1 MASDHKAKTRHRTPK
16 LIKTFLQSPAFRAVL
31 YATLAA
37 YARLIQATT
46 RWTIVRGD
54 IPERFWRDN
63 LPFVLGFWHGRVLVM
78 PMCWRTKRPIN
89 MLASQHRDGDITQ
102 ETLRRLGLKTL
113 RGSSGNPEKAK
124 MAKGGALALRTMARL
139 IQAGESVGITPDGP
153 RGPRMRAGDGIAAIA
168 RLTGVPVIPAAVA
181 TRSGRVLTTW
191 DRMFVPLPFSAGVI
205 VWGQPIR
212 VAREGGQAELE
223 RARLAIE
230 SGITRVTQEA
240 DSLLGRAAIEPAP
253 AEPERDVV
261 AAAT

>member
-1 MASDHKAKTRHRTPK
+1 MASNHKPKARRRTPK
-16 LIKTFLQSPAFRAVL
+16 LIKKFLQSPGFRAVL
-31 YATLAA
+31 YAVLAT
-37 YARLIQATT
+37 YVRLIQTTT
-46 RWTIVRGD
+46 RWSVVRGD
-54 IPERFWRDN
+54 IPERFWREN

-89 MLASQHRDGDITQ
+89 MLASQHRDGDITEQ
-102 ETLRRLGLKTL
+102 TLTKLGLKSL

-139 IQAGESVGITPDGP
+139 IQAGECVGITPDGP

-168 RLTGVPVIPAAVA
+168 RLTGAPVIPAAVA
-181 TRSGRVLTTW
+181 TRNGRVLKTW
-191 DRMFVPLPFSAGVI
+191 DRMFVPLPFSTGVI
-205 VWGQPIR
+205 VWGEPVH

-240 DSLLGRAAIEPAP
+240 DSLLGRPAIEPAP
-253 AEPERDVV
+253 AEPVRDGV